1 MSIIPKREA
10 TLTLQSEHD
19 FEEQQQP
26 NKQRSTQEQN
36 SLEQEERGDMMM
48 SSNNNWLKRMFYL
61 CLFIFVLFPLL
72 SIFLA
77 TIFGGLLAWAENT
90 TFLHGFLYVVSNLLG
105 MANPLTNWE
114 PTTGTGVVIVIDIY
128 TAVAALIS
136 FGIMLNVVNLF
147 RIPHEMNNLIRKVVT
162 NGFLVPTIAL
172 GIIIPA
178 WYAGLCSILGAIL
191 ALAENWHVSEGILYV
206 LSNILGL
213 ADPLTDVSPNKTAG
227 KVIDVVISSIAL
239 GYIAIFADYVTTLNP
254 SSYVRFKIRGYLIA
268 LGVVADSTAIAHPLR
283 QPSITNDG
291 ECDHKE
297 EEEGTETTHAKSLL
311 VGSFPASTNVSRG
324 EKQQK
329 Q

>member
-1 MSIIPKREA
+1 MTSLKSSSNQITAVNSSGARRKRR
-10 TLTLQSEHD
+10 HD
-19 FEEQQQP
+19 
-26 NKQRSTQEQN
+26 
-36 SLEQEERGDMMM
+36 DVI
-48 SSNNNWLKRMFYL
+48 NNNWLKRMFYL
-61 CLFIFVLFPLL
+61 CVFIFVLFPLL

-90 TFLHGFLYVVSNLLG
+90 TFLNGFLYVVSNLLG

-147 RIPHEMNNLIRKVVT
+147 RVPHEMNNLIRKVVT

-178 WYAGLCSILGAIL
+178 WYAGLCSIMGAIL

-213 ADPLTDVSPNKTAG
+213 ANPLTDVSPNKTAG
-227 KVIDVVISSIAL
+227 QVIDVVISSIAL

-268 LGVVADSTAIAHPLR
+268 LGVVDADSTAIAHPLR
-283 QPSITNDG
+283 QLSITNDG
-291 ECDHKE
+291 EYDDKE
-297 EEEGTETTHAKSLL
+297 EEEGIETKHSKSLL
-311 VGSFPASTNVSRG
+311 VGSFPVMSTDVSRG
-324 EKQQK
+324 
-329 Q
+329 